1 MKENIEMKVRQ
12 QNIKDIET
20 ELKKMVP
27 TNKSLNV
34 EKRISDTT
42 ENNQFVLD
50 IGTGYKILKPP
61 EPNESVI
68 GTANPTSFYHK
79 TK

>member
-1 MKENIEMKVRQ
+1 
-12 QNIKDIET
+12 
-20 ELKKMVP
+20 MVP
-27 TNKSLNV
+27 TNKSLNID
-34 EKRISDTT
+34 EKISNTT
-42 ENNQFVLD
+42 KNNQFVYD

-68 GTANPTSFYHK
+68 GTAKSTTFYHK